1 MGINNSNLIMTQK
14 VKRNV
19 KILGERISKR
29 FNNKP
34 KTGEKTGGK
43 RSLKAIQG
51 CRTSKTTRKPVT
63 QVEAMS
69 HTNKGRVRE
78 REKLCFVFN
87 GLIETV

>member
-1 MGINNSNLIMTQK
+1 MSLIMTQK

-34 KTGEKTGGK
+34 RTGEKTGGK
-43 RSLKAIQG
+43 RQLKAIQG
-51 CRTSKTTRKPVT
+51 CRTNITTRKPVT

-69 HTNKGRVRE
+69 QTNKGRVRE
-78 REKLCFVFN
+78 REAVL
-87 GLIETV
+87 LI